1 MMRSVRPPL
10 AAFVVPARR
19 GLAWVVCLAVVGG
32 VTAGGLV
39 VVDTWARQAFTAH
52 RAGAVAPPALLGP
65 VVGSIAVTDDVVI
78 RHEFDADRD
87 GLAGLQV
94 RTVTWGAEPDAYE
107 CRWSLV
113 ESSPDGRAWHTVRS
127 GTIATS
133 SARDWGSVEL
143 RFDPVADSLAGRYAV
158 RITTGTTVVSR
169 PLGLPLFAAS
179 QPSSHVI
186 VRRRKGSPPA
196 VPAAATLDVRPLYA
210 GEGG

>member
-10 AAFVVPARR
+10 AAFVVPVRR
-19 GLAWVVCLAVVGG
+19 GLAWIVCLAVVGG
-32 VTAGGLV
+32 ATAVGFV
-39 VVDTWARQAFTAH
+39 VIDAWARQAFIAR
-52 RAGAVAPPALLGP
+52 RARAAAPPALPGP
-65 VVGSIAVTDDVVI
+65 VVGSVAVTDDVVI

-87 GLAGLQV
+87 GLAGLQL
-94 RTVTWGAEPDAYE
+94 RTVTWGAEPEAYE

-113 ESSPDGRAWHTVRS
+113 ESSPDGRAWRTLRS
-127 GTIATS
+127 GTIATA
-133 SARDWGSVEL
+133 SARDWGSVDL

-158 RITTGTTVVSR
+158 RITTGTAVVSR

-179 QPSSHVI
+179 EPSSRVI

-196 VPAAATLDVRPLYA
+196 IPATATLDVRPLYA